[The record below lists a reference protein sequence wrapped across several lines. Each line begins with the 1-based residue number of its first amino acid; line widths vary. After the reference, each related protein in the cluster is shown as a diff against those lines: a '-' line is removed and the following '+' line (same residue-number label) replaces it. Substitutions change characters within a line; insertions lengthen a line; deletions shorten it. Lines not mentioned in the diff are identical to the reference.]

1 VTLSLVGWIPR
12 KYRQIVYAVAAFL
25 LFDLGVLVLNFYTS
39 YQISEDAV
47 SINLAGRQR
56 MLSQRMTKSLLAM
69 QSDALAG
76 APQDAALK
84 ELRATVTLFDTSF
97 KGFESGGQVKG
108 GDGKPVQLEAVTSPD
123 GKAILADAR
132 RVWNPYLAA
141 LQPIV
146 RGETNWESGLAA
158 AVGYGRANNVKLLGL
173 MNDLTN
179 HLEREASAKAS
190 RLRLIQTAGI
200 ALALLNFAFILVH
213 FLRQLRESDQVIEAA
228 QQETQ
233 EILST
238 VKEGLFLLGPDFR
251 IGSQMSASLPGI
263 LGDRARPGVN
273 FFDVLDERV
282 PAAALQA
289 ARDYAQLLFGERVK
303 ESLMGD
309 LNPLSM
315 VEVKQANERGELE
328 THFLSVH
335 FNQVR
340 VDGRVSHL
348 LVTVQDVSEQVRLER
363 ALAAADARTR
373 GETEALLRVLT
384 TDSASLMRYLDHA
397 QQTLLRINTSL
408 KNDSGDGQNYLG
420 LINGIFRQ
428 IHALKG
434 DAAMLGMDLFEAQAH
449 EFERL
454 LIALREQPG
463 ISGNDLIA
471 IPLKLDAFLDK
482 LAMVRG
488 IAERLAAGGTQ
499 RGGAPLAGARDS
511 TAPSVVARF
520 AQLGGRIAADH
531 GKAVAL
537 QVELDPLDTLEPCA
551 QTTVNE
557 IAVQLLRNA
566 VVHGIE
572 TPQQRAQLNKPEQG
586 SVRIALQARDN
597 GEFELTVRDDGSGLS
612 PARIRDQLVA
622 SGRYTAEQAAQW
634 DDKQLIMQIFEPGF
648 STAAASGRDAGH
660 GVGMDVVKEKISRLG
675 ARLRIATRP
684 NLFTE
689 FSIRFTVP
697 A

>member
-1 VTLSLVGWIPR
+1 V
-12 KYRQIVYAVAAFL
+12 
-25 LFDLGVLVLNFYTS
+25 
-39 YQISEDAV
+39 
-47 SINLAGRQR
+47 
-56 MLSQRMTKSLLAM
+56 
-69 QSDALAG
+69 
-76 APQDAALK
+76 
-84 ELRATVTLFDTSF
+84 
-97 KGFESGGQVKG
+97 
-108 GDGKPVQLEAVTSPD
+108 
-123 GKAILADAR
+123 
-132 RVWNPYLAA
+132 
-141 LQPIV
+141 
-146 RGETNWESGLAA
+146 
-158 AVGYGRANNVKLLGL
+158 
-173 MNDLTN
+173 
-179 HLEREASAKAS
+179 
-190 RLRLIQTAGI
+190 GI
-200 ALALLNFAFILVH
+200 ALALLNFVFILVH

-251 IGSQMSASLPGI
+251 IGSQMSTSLPGI
-263 LGDRARPGVN
+263 LGERARPGVN
-273 FFDVLDERV
+273 LFDVLNERV

-289 ARDYAQLLFGERVK
+289 ARDYAELLFGERVK
-303 ESLMGD
+303 ESLMSD

-328 THFLSVH
+328 THFLSIH

-340 VDGRVSHL
+340 IDGRVSHL

-363 ALAAADARTR
+363 ALSAADARTR
-373 GETEALLRVLT
+373 SETEALLKVLT
-384 TDSASLMRYLDHA
+384 TDDASLMRYLDHA

-482 LAMVRG
+482 LAMVRD
-488 IAERLAAGGTQ
+488 IAERLATGSTQ
-499 RGGAPLAGARDS
+499 RGTAFAGAKNS
-511 TAPSVVARF
+511 TTPSVVARF

-537 QVELDPLDTLEPCA
+537 QVELDSLDALEPCA

-586 SVRIALQARDN
+586 SVRISLQARDN

-612 PARIRDQLVA
+612 PERIRNKLVA

-648 STAAASGRDAGH
+648 STATASGRDAGH
-660 GVGMDVVKEKISRLG
+660 GVGMDVVKQKIARLG

-689 FSIRFTVP
+689 FSISFTVP

>member
-1 VTLSLVGWIPR
+1 
-12 KYRQIVYAVAAFL
+12 
-25 LFDLGVLVLNFYTS
+25 
-39 YQISEDAV
+39 
-47 SINLAGRQR
+47 
-56 MLSQRMTKSLLAM
+56 
-69 QSDALAG
+69 
-76 APQDAALK
+76 
-84 ELRATVTLFDTSF
+84 
-97 KGFESGGQVKG
+97 
-108 GDGKPVQLEAVTSPD
+108 
-123 GKAILADAR
+123 
-132 RVWNPYLAA
+132 
-141 LQPIV
+141 
-146 RGETNWESGLAA
+146 
-158 AVGYGRANNVKLLGL
+158 
-173 MNDLTN
+173 
-179 HLEREASAKAS
+179 
-190 RLRLIQTAGI
+190 
-200 ALALLNFAFILVH
+200 
-213 FLRQLRESDQVIEAA
+213 
-228 QQETQ
+228 
-233 EILST
+233 
-238 VKEGLFLLGPDFR
+238 
-251 IGSQMSASLPGI
+251 
-263 LGDRARPGVN
+263 
-273 FFDVLDERV
+273 
-282 PAAALQA
+282 
-289 ARDYAQLLFGERVK
+289 
-303 ESLMGD
+303 
-309 LNPLSM
+309 
-315 VEVKQANERGELE
+315 
-328 THFLSVH
+328 
-335 FNQVR
+335 
-340 VDGRVSHL
+340 
-348 LVTVQDVSEQVRLER
+348 VQDVSEQVRLER

-373 GETEALLRVLT
+373 SETEALLRVLT
-384 TDSASLMRYLDHA
+384 TDNASLMRYLEHA

-408 KNDSGDGQNYLG
+408 KNDSGDQNYFG

-449 EFERL
+449 EFEQL

-482 LAMVRG
+482 LAMVRD
-488 IAERLAAGGTQ
+488 IAERLATGGTQ
-499 RGGAPLAGARDS
+499 RGTAPLAGAP

-537 QVELDPLDTLEPCA
+537 QVELDSLDTLEPCA

-612 PARIRDQLVA
+612 PERIRNKLVA

-660 GVGMDVVKEKISRLG
+660 GVGMDVVKQKIARLG

>member
-1 VTLSLVGWIPR
+1 MSLSLAKWIPG

-76 APQDAALK
+76 EPQDAALE
-84 ELRATVTLFDTSF
+84 ELRTTVALFDTSF
-97 KGFESGGQVKG
+97 RGFESGGEVKG
-108 GDGKPVQLEAVTSPD
+108 GDGTPVPLVAVASPA
-123 GKAILADAR
+123 GRAILAKAR
-132 RVWNPYLAA
+132 AVWDPYLAA
-141 LQPIV
+141 LQPV
-146 RGETNWESGLAA
+146 LRGDASWETRLPA
-158 AVGYGRANNVKLLGL
+158 AVAYGRANNVKLLGL
-173 MNDLTN
+173 MNDLTS

-233 EILST
+233 EILAT
-238 VKEGLFLLGPDFR
+238 VKEGLFLLGPDLR
-251 IGSQMSASLPGI
+251 IGTQVSASLPGI
-263 LGDRARPGVN
+263 LGERARPGTD
-273 FFDVLDERV
+273 FFEVLDERV
-282 PAAALQA
+282 PATALQA
-289 ARDYAQLLFGERVK
+289 ARDYARLLFGDRVK

-309 LNPLSM
+309 LNPLSLM
-315 VEVKQANERGELE
+315 EMTQTNDRGEPQ
-328 THFLSVH
+328 THFLSIH

-340 VDGRVSHL
+340 VGGRVSHL

-373 GETEALLRVLT
+373 SETEALLKVLT
-384 TDSASLMRYLDHA
+384 TDSASLLGFLDQA
-397 QQTLLRINTSL
+397 RQTLLRINTTL
-408 KNDSGDGQNYLG
+408 KNHNSDERYDG

-428 IHALKG
+428 IHTLKG
-434 DAAMLGMDLFEAQAH
+434 DAAMLGLDLFEAQAH

-454 LIALREQPG
+454 LIALREQPDLR
-463 ISGNDLIA
+463 GNDLVA
-471 IPLKLDAFLDK
+471 IPLKLDAFLDR
-482 LAMVRG
+482 LATVRD
-488 IAERLAAGGTQ
+488 IAERLTSSRVQHTPAV
-499 RGGAPLAGARDS
+499 LAGK
-511 TAPSVVARF
+511 RF
-520 AQLGGRIAADH
+520 AQLGKRIAADH
-531 GKAVAL
+531 GKAVELA
-537 QVELDPLDTLEPCA
+537 VELDKLNALDPCA
-551 QTTVNE
+551 QTTVSE

-572 TPQQRAQLNKPEQG
+572 TPQQRTQLNKPAQG
-586 SVRIALQARDN
+586 NVHIRLHAHDN
-597 GEFELTVRDDGSGLS
+597 GEFELCVRDDGSGLS
-612 PARIRDQLVA
+612 PARIRETLLA
-622 SGRYTAEQAAQW
+622 SGRYTVEQLDQW
-634 DDKQLIMQIFEPGF
+634 DHKQLIMRIFEPGF
-648 STAAASGRDAGH
+648 STVTTGDRDAGH
-660 GVGMDVVKEKISRLG
+660 GVGLDVVKQKIARLG
-675 ARLRIATRP
+675 ARLSIATRP
-684 NLFTE
+684 ERFTE

>member
-1 VTLSLVGWIPR
+1 
-12 KYRQIVYAVAAFL
+12 VYAVAAFL

-69 QSDALAG
+69 QSDALSG
-76 APQDAALK
+76 NSQGAALK
-84 ELRATVTLFDTSF
+84 ELRTTVTLFDSSF
-97 KGFESGGQVKG
+97 KGFEAGGQVKG
-108 GDGKPVQLEAVTSPD
+108 GDGKPVQLEAVTSAD
-123 GKAILADAR
+123 GKALLADAR
-132 RVWNPYLAA
+132 RIWNPYLAA
-141 LQPIV
+141 LQPIL
-146 RGETNWESGLAA
+146 RGDANRESALAA
-158 AVGYGRANNVKLLGL
+158 AVSYGRANNVKLLER

-190 RLRLIQTAGI
+190 RLRMIQTAGI

-213 FLRQLRESDQVIEAA
+213 FLRQLRESDQVVEAA

-238 VKEGLFLLGPDFR
+238 VKEGLFLLGPDAS

-263 LGDRARPGVN
+263 LGEGARPGVN
-273 FFDVLDERV
+273 FFDVLNERV
-282 PAAALQA
+282 PASTLQA
-289 ARDYAQLLFGERVK
+289 ARDYAELLFGERVK
-303 ESLMGD
+303 EALMGD

-315 VEVKQANERGELE
+315 VEVKQTNARGDLE
-328 THFLSVH
+328 THFLSIH

-340 VDGRVSHL
+340 VEGRVSHL
-348 LVTVQDVSEQVRLER
+348 LVTVQDITEQVRLER
-363 ALAAADARTR
+363 ALAMADARTR
-373 GETEALLRVLT
+373 SETEALLKVLT
-384 TDSASLMRYLDHA
+384 ADHASLMRYLGQA
-397 QQTLLRINTSL
+397 RQTLLRINEEL
-408 KNDSGDGQNYLG
+408 KSDSGDARKYLA
-420 LINGIFRQ
+420 LVNSIFRQ
-428 IHALKG
+428 IHTLKG

-449 EFERL
+449 EFEQL
-454 LIALREQPG
+454 LIALREQPE

-482 LAMVRG
+482 LAMVRE
-488 IAERLAAGGTQ
+488 IAGRLGTE
-499 RGGAPLAGARDS
+499 AVHTDGARAS
-511 TAPSVVARF
+511 MGARF

-537 QVELDPLDTLEPCA
+537 QVELDHLETLEPCA
-551 QTTVNE
+551 QTTVND

-572 TPQQRAQLNKPEQG
+572 TPQQRARLNKPEEG
-586 SVRIALQARDN
+586 KVSIRLQAHAA
-597 GEFELTVRDDGSGLS
+597 GEFELRVRDDGSGLS
-612 PARIRDQLVA
+612 PARIRERLVA
-622 SGRYTAEQAAQW
+622 SGRCTAEQAAQW
-634 DDKQLIMQIFEPGF
+634 DDRQLVMQIFEPGF
-648 STAAASGRDAGH
+648 STAGRSRDAGH
-660 GVGMDVVKEKISRLG
+660 GVGMDVVKAKIARLG

-684 NLFTE
+684 DLFTE
-689 FSIRFTVP
+689 FSIRFKVP